1 MFLSN
6 LLQKTFGSTKDYIQ
20 APFGRPL
27 PLPFEGSCTAGTKW
41 TINSLEQLYNTDEHD
56 CIWAA
61 GITPGGVPLGRN
73 YGSLLSFA
81 DSTLLTL
88 LTPFLYQ
95 GDYTYQTRCGD
106 SYQYIGVLYFGGV
119 PANTGFWSINEFPWP
134 FPSSQQGGE
143 YYDGKAGILMDF
155 STDTSARCGADEPIF
170 PQGGFGQ
177 PFFTGSWP
185 MRQFIDLLQWV
196 GCDEADGGH
205 LLLGRTW
212 MLDATKSLDEVDEV
226 YTVLYFVLKTFD
238 DNVLPAGATCGMEIE
253 LDTSFT
259 FSRGGL
265 APFLKR
271 LNPLNWIEGQMT
283 GTLTDG
289 IIDYPD
295 ALADQ
300 ILPWFQ
306 QKIRDIVP
314 VSASLLGGMPFMR

>member
-1 MFLSN
+1 
-6 LLQKTFGSTKDYIQ
+6 
-20 APFGRPL
+20 
-27 PLPFEGSCTAGTKW
+27 
-41 TINSLEQLYNTDEHD
+41 
-56 CIWAA
+56 
-61 GITPGGVPLGRN
+61 
-73 YGSLLSFA
+73 
-81 DSTLLTL
+81 
-88 LTPFLYQ
+88 
-95 GDYTYQTRCGD
+95 
-106 SYQYIGVLYFGGV
+106 
-119 PANTGFWSINEFPWP
+119 
-134 FPSSQQGGE
+134 
-143 YYDGKAGILMDF
+143 
-155 STDTSARCGADEPIF
+155 
-170 PQGGFGQ
+170 
-177 PFFTGSWP
+177 